1 MQVDAD
7 LKWSYTGLEAQ
18 RLGTLVA
25 EREAQ
30 LVALVRELYGLAAAE
45 RVPGVVAHEARAR
58 VFRRCA
64 TVYEALGEGAFSEEV
79 QLAGMQ
85 AATMAAAAVVAE
97 QQQQQ
102 QQQGQPDLGRGR
114 VAAA

>member
-1 MQVDAD
+1 LHLIASLIAQVEAD
-7 LKWSYTGLEAQ
+7 LKGSYTGLEAQ

-58 VFRRCA
+58 VFRRCDWLRLIA
-64 TVYEALGEGAFSEEV
+64 SDEL
-79 QLAGMQ
+79 
-85 AATMAAAAVVAE
+85 
-97 QQQQQ
+97 
-102 QQQGQPDLGRGR
+102 
-114 VAAA
+114 

>member
-1 MQVDAD
+1 M
-7 LKWSYTGLEAQ
+7 SYTGLEAQ

-58 VFRRCA
+58 VFRRC
-64 TVYEALGEGAFSEEV
+64 
-79 QLAGMQ
+79 
-85 AATMAAAAVVAE
+85 
-97 QQQQQ
+97 
-102 QQQGQPDLGRGR
+102 D
-114 VAAA
+114 

>member
-1 MQVDAD
+1 MQVLTTAPP
-7 LKWSYTGLEAQ
+7 
-18 RLGTLVA
+18 RL
-25 EREAQ
+25 
-30 LVALVRELYGLAAAE
+30 
-45 RVPGVVAHEARAR
+45 PH
-58 VFRRCA
+58 RCA
-64 TVYEALGEGAFSEEV
+64 AVYEALGEGAFSEEA

-102 QQQGQPDLGRGR
+102 GQPDVGRGR

>member
-1 MQVDAD
+1 MIC
-7 LKWSYTGLEAQ
+7 
-18 RLGTLVA
+18 R
-25 EREAQ
+25 
-30 LVALVRELYGLAAAE
+30 
-45 RVPGVVAHEARAR
+45 ARAR

-102 QQQGQPDLGRGR
+102 QGQPDLGRGR

>member
-1 MQVDAD
+1 MPLVSPLISPHASLPKMDAAQVEAD
-7 LKWSYTGLEAQ
+7 LKGSYTALEAQ
-18 RLGTLVA
+18 RLSTLVA

-64 TVYEALGEGAFSEEV
+64 RTCMHEHLHA
-79 QLAGMQ
+79 
-85 AATMAAAAVVAE
+85 
-97 QQQQQ
+97 
-102 QQQGQPDLGRGR
+102 
-114 VAAA
+114 